1 MITKKFLDTLKNN
14 LNKELLFEYAPD
26 KFVNANYH
34 ITEIKNLSIDTVDCG
49 GRTNQWEETIVQ
61 IWENPLEKGKRTYM
75 KTSKAVEIFDRVNSI
90 KPLLTDAEIKIE
102 FGNKTFHTA
111 NLIVHTIAEN
121 NQSII
126 VKLHPDATQCKA
138 NNICCAPDKKGA
150 IIGGEFLKEEK
161 SVSCC

>member
-1 MITKKFLDTLKNN
+1 MNTKTFLNTLKNN

-34 ITEIKNLSIDTVDCG
+34 ITEIKNLNIDAVDCG
-49 GRTNQWEETIVQ
+49 GGTNHWEETIVQ
-61 IWENPLEKGKRTYM
+61 VWENPLEYRKRTFM

-102 FGNKTFHTA
+102 YGNKSFHTA
-111 NLIVHTIAEN
+111 NLIVHTIVEN
-121 NQSII
+121 DQSII

-138 NNICCAPDKKGA
+138 NNTCCTPDKKEVS
-150 IIGGEFLKEEK
+150 IEGEVLKAKK